1 MNLEDWKNSFQDWHS
16 HSSFCRHATGNL
28 EQYVKAAINK
38 KLSVIGLSSHFPYDV
53 LDGIEN
59 MPYHEYSMPKDEL
72 DSFVLNA
79 INLREKYKSQISVKI
94 GFELDFVEK
103 QVDKHHEYL
112 ERYSDQIDYII
123 GSIHNLETPFG
134 LFAFDDFRFLKYYDK
149 FENTDEIYMNYFKT
163 MQAMISSERFHFT
176 TIGHFDL
183 PKKFKIL
190 PNNKELI
197 MKEGIKAL
205 EMAKERG
212 VVIEI
217 NTSGLR
223 KPIKEQY
230 PSKEFIKEMFNLGID
245 VVLGSDAHHPN
256 EIAYEFEL
264 ITTLLKRIGYERLA
278 HFDKMTKNYIKI

>member
-1 MNLEDWKNSFQDWHS
+1 MILEDWHT

-38 KLSVIGLSSHFPYDV
+38 KLHVIGLSAHFPYDV
-53 LDGIEN
+53 LEGIEN

-79 INLREKYKSQISVKI
+79 INLREKYKNQISVKI
-94 GFELDFVEK
+94 AFELDFVEK
-103 QVDKHHEYL
+103 QVDKHHKYL

-123 GSIHNLETPFG
+123 GSIHNLETTLFPG
-134 LFAFDDFRFLKYYDK
+134 LFAFDDFRFLKYYNK
-149 FENTDEIYMNYFKT
+149 FEDTDEIFMNYFKT
-163 MQAMISSERFHFT
+163 MQAMISSEQFHFT

-183 PKKFKIL
+183 PKKFNTL
-190 PNNKELI
+190 PNNQELI

-205 EMAKERG
+205 EMAKKRDI
-212 VVIEI
+212 VIEI

-256 EIAYEFEL
+256 EIAHEFKSL
-264 ITTLLKRIGYERLA
+264 ISLLKKIGYKRLA
-278 HFDKMTKNYIKI
+278 HFDKMTKTYIKI